1 MSFQQCQEYNI
12 VIILLLHYLFFRVAI
27 FKKNS
32 NESVSSVDR

>member
-12 VIILLLHYLFFRVAI
+12 VIILLLHYLFLELQF
-27 FKKNS
+27 FKKNN